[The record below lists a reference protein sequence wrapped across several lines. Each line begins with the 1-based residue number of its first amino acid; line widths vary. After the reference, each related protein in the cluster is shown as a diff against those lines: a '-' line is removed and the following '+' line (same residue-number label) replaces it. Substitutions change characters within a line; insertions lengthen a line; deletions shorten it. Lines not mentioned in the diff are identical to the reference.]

1 MRPLNTM
8 PIENFVNKV
17 KIASKSNQKNLTIT
31 TDEAVLL
38 ADSITTLM
46 ARLIGKLEE
55 DLQKTAVE
63 DVITVNMDGGG
74 LRYLR

>member
-1 MRPLNTM
+1 MRPLNTI
-8 PIENFVNKV
+8 PIENFLNKT

-55 DLQKTAVE
+55 DLQKTSVE
-63 DVITVNMDGGG
+63 EVVTVNMDGGG
-74 LRYLR
+74 LR

>member
-1 MRPLNTM
+1 MRPLNTI
-8 PIENFVNKV
+8 PIENFLNKV

-55 DLQKTAVE
+55 DLQKTAVDE
-63 DVITVNMDGGG
+63 VITVNMDGGG
-74 LRYLR
+74 LR

>member
-1 MRPLNTM
+1 MRPLNTI
-8 PIENFVNKV
+8 PIENFLNKV

-63 DVITVNMDGGG
+63 EVVTVNMDGGG
-74 LRYLR
+74 LR

>member
-1 MRPLNTM
+1 MRPLNTI
-8 PIENFVNKV
+8 PIENFVNKA
-17 KIASKSNQKNLTIT
+17 KIAAKSNQKNLTLT

-55 DLQKTAVE
+55 DLQKTGVDE
-63 DVITVNMDGGG
+63 VITVNMDGGG
-74 LRYLR
+74 LR

>member
-74 LRYLR
+74 LR

>member
-17 KIASKSNQKNLTIT
+17 KIASKSKQKNLTIT

-74 LRYLR
+74 LR

>member
-1 MRPLNTM
+1 MRPLNTI
-8 PIENFVNKV
+8 PIENFLNKA
-17 KIASKSNQKNLTIT
+17 KIASKSNQKNLTLT

-55 DLQKTAVE
+55 DLQKTAVDE
-63 DVITVNMDGGG
+63 VITVNMDGGN
-74 LRYLR
+74 LR

>member
-1 MRPLNTM
+1 MRPLNTI
-8 PIENFVNKV
+8 PIENFLNKA

-46 ARLIGKLEE
+46 ARLIGKLED
-55 DLQKTAVE
+55 DLQKTAVDE
-63 DVITVNMDGGG
+63 VITVNMDGGG
-74 LRYLR
+74 LR

>member
-1 MRPLNTM
+1 M

-74 LRYLR
+74 LR

>member
-1 MRPLNTM
+1 MRPLNTI
-8 PIENFVNKV
+8 PIENFLNKV
-17 KIASKSNQKNLTIT
+17 KIASKSNQKNLTIS

-63 DVITVNMDGGG
+63 EVVTVNMDGGG
-74 LRYLR
+74 LR

>member
-1 MRPLNTM
+1 MRPLNTI
-8 PIENFVNKV
+8 PIENFLNKV

-55 DLQKTAVE
+55 DLQKPSVE
-63 DVITVNMDGGG
+63 EVVTVNMDGGG
-74 LRYLR
+74 LR

>member
-1 MRPLNTM
+1 MRPLNTI
-8 PIENFVNKV
+8 PIENFLNKA

-63 DVITVNMDGGG
+63 EVVTVNMDGGG
-74 LRYLR
+74 LR

>member
-1 MRPLNTM
+1 MRPLNTI
-8 PIENFVNKV
+8 PIENFVNKA
-17 KIASKSNQKNLTIT
+17 KIASKSNQKNLTLT

-55 DLQKTAVE
+55 DLQKTAVDE
-63 DVITVNMDGGG
+63 VITVNMDGGG
-74 LRYLR
+74 LR

>member
-1 MRPLNTM
+1 MRPLNTI
-8 PIENFVNKV
+8 PIENFLNKA
-17 KIASKSNQKNLTIT
+17 KIASKSNQKNLTLT

-55 DLQKTAVE
+55 DLQKTAVDE
-63 DVITVNMDGGG
+63 VITVNMDGGG
-74 LRYLR
+74 LR

>member
-1 MRPLNTM
+1 MRPLNTI
-8 PIENFVNKV
+8 PIENFVNKA
-17 KIASKSNQKNLTIT
+17 KIASKSNQKNLTLT

-55 DLQKTAVE
+55 DLQKTPVE
-63 DVITVNMDGGG
+63 EVITVNMDGGG
-74 LRYLR
+74 LR

>member
-1 MRPLNTM
+1 MRPLNTI
-8 PIENFVNKV
+8 PIENFVNKA
-17 KIASKSNQKNLTIT
+17 KIASKSNQKNLTLT

-55 DLQKTAVE
+55 DLQKTPTE
-63 DVITVNMDGGG
+63 EVITVNMDGGG
-74 LRYLR
+74 LR